1 MTFAENLKN
10 LRKEKNLTQEEL
22 AEKTGIN
29 RKTIS
34 RYERGETLPRTK
46 EYYDKLSSALD
57 VSYERLVSPEDT
69 FILDIKEEFGLKDA
83 KKAEQMVNGVIGL
96 MAGGQLP
103 NEDKAT
109 ILEAMQEAYYMA
121 KIENKKY
128 TPKKYRIEEEEE

>member
-46 EYYDKLSSALD
+46 EYYDKLSRDRKS
-57 VSYERLVSPEDT
+57 VV
-69 FILDIKEEFGLKDA
+69 
-83 KKAEQMVNGVIGL
+83 
-96 MAGGQLP
+96 
-103 NEDKAT
+103 
-109 ILEAMQEAYYMA
+109 
-121 KIENKKY
+121 
-128 TPKKYRIEEEEE
+128 